1 MANDRDPNRASTP
14 MSEPPFQAHQRHLDG
29 KELRDSGIDF
39 ASSVPRRGNVRPA
52 ERHE

>member
-1 MANDRDPNRASTP
+1 MANDRDPNRTSTSA
-14 MSEPPFQAHQRHLDG
+14 SEPLLQAHPRHLNG
-29 KELRDSGIDF
+29 EELRDSRIDF